1 MLLRTILLLLLFTLY
16 CIKSSLH
23 AEHRREIPSFL
34 HTLAETVRP
43 LVEVDY
49 KSNIYCVLQKNDSIR
64 VLHMQSA
71 RDRPCLHLQR
81 DRPYLHLQ
89 RARDRPCLHLQSVRD
104 KPCLHLQSA
113 RFRPCLHLQR
123 ARDRPC
129 LHLQSVRDKPCL
141 HLQSARFRPC
151 LHLQRA
157 RDRPCLHLQSAR
169 FRPCLHLQSVRDKP
183 CLHLQSVRNKPC
195 LSVQSVTDISCLLM
209 QCAKNLC
216 SLKRNLYSDYHMLE
230 YHKKG
235 NFTSSYLQIWKCSKL
250 CSFDKPVDH
259 ISKEIHARNISAIYH
274 LYSIVYFTHSASV
287 YNICI
292 RIYLSIRRHFIYKH
306 DFKELQKKIIVDIKP
321 YKEIKYRKIY
331 TATFPSLSSQNDDST
346 SFMPADQY
354 GETEEI
360 SCSSLPVSSGPG
372 GGPANVFSR
381 DKLEQYMLNPSEF
394 KNIHSFTFV
403 EHMTSSAAK
412 EKLKTNH
419 SLLQCQIPI
428 SKLVSSNMLLSV
440 IRSLCREHNINLIS
454 RASKADWISACSSH
468 HCNLCDNQITTFS
481 VFTSVKS
488 NTEINKAMKR
498 KTSEFFKTKKRK
510 VNKTAYNK
518 RKLFPPSL
526 LSTNILETIANDFCK
541 SMSIDVFSES
551 GCTVCCILTRN
562 TDLMSLTDFTSS
574 CKKKNILDV
583 LIPEYSGTAVIERH

>member
-23 AEHRREIPSFL
+23 AEHRREIPSLL

-43 LVEVDY
+43 LVEADH

-71 RDRPCLHLQR
+71 TDRPCLHLQR

-89 RARDRPCLHLQSVRD
+89 RARDRPCLHLQR
-104 KPCLHLQSA
+104 A
-113 RFRPCLHLQR
+113 RFRPCLH
-123 ARDRPC
+123 
-129 LHLQSVRDKPCL
+129 
-141 HLQSARFRPC
+141 
-151 LHLQRA
+151 
-157 RDRPCLHLQSAR
+157 
-169 FRPCLHLQSVRDKP
+169 VRDKP
-183 CLHLQSVRNKPC
+183 CLHLQSVRFRPC
-195 LSVQSVTDISCLLM
+195 LSVQSVTDTSCLLM
-209 QCAKNLC
+209 QCAQNLC

-250 CSFDKPVDH
+250 CSFNKPVHH
-259 ISKEIHARNISAIYH
+259 ISKEIHAINISAIYH

-488 NTEINKAMKR
+488 NTEINKAKKR